1 VHPVGKSSPVAGAAN
16 VHTPA
21 QGHSGRRRGDR
32 DRAECAAN
40 GGENLAARQ
49 GLALRHLEPL
59 LQVLAPHGI
68 LTGYRGPR
76 GGYRLAREPS
86 DISVEDILRSVG
98 SMEDDSTRSLLPIG
112 HC

>member
-1 VHPVGKSSPVAGAAN
+1 MSILPRKGILAVAAVIEIAL
-16 VHTPA
+16 
-21 QGHSGRRRGDR
+21 S
-32 DRAECAAN
+32 CAAN

-86 DISVEDILRSVG
+86 DISVEDILRSIG

>member
-1 VHPVGKSSPVAGAAN
+1 M
-16 VHTPA
+16 
-21 QGHSGRRRGDR
+21 
-32 DRAECAAN
+32 
-40 GGENLAARQ
+40 
-49 GLALRHLEPL
+49 
-59 LQVLAPHGI
+59 LAPHGI